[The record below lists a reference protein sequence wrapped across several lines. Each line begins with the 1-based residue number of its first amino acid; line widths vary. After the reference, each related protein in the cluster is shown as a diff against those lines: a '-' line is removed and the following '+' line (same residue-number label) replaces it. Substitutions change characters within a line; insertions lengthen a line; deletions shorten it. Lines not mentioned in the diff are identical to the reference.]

1 MLLLHTSVRRVE
13 LDSIPDNL
21 LHTALQIIVISTV
34 TLDDF
39 LLSAAC
45 LFLADQMPNPEGIF
59 RPRGA
64 ADCCCFCS
72 SSCADTLEADLG
84 FAWLYRCAGMLL
96 LALGEV
102 WKD

>member
-13 LDSIPDNL
+13 LDSIQNNL

-45 LFLADQMPNPEGIF
+45 LFLADQMPNPDGIF

-64 ADCCCFCS
+64 ADFCHVS
-72 SSCADTLEADLG
+72 SRSCVDIN
-84 FAWLYRCAGMLL
+84 
-96 LALGEV
+96 
-102 WKD
+102 